1 MLSSMRKLLNRSTLE
16 VGCLQFQTQG
26 GITSSM
32 NSRSIH
38 TAQTLAAQD
47 QREILTPQKVRH
59 LLAKNLKALR
69 KAQGLSQN
77 DLARKAYMSQESVS
91 RYECGRCGLS
101 VEAAVVFAQALG
113 VEVADILEGT
123 L

>member
-1 MLSSMRKLLNRSTLE
+1 LSMRKLLQQSAPQ
-16 VGCLQFQTQG
+16 VGCLQFRTQG

-32 NSRSIH
+32 NSVSVQ
-38 TAQTLAAQD
+38 TAQTFTSQD
-47 QREILTPQKVRH
+47 QRDKLTPQKVRH

-69 KAQGLSQN
+69 KAKGLSQN